1 MASQMSVEDVMD
13 EDTSYN
19 VLADLDIKL
28 YYFELDWV

>member
-1 MASQMSVEDVMD
+1 MSVEDVMD
-13 EDTSYN
+13 EDTIYS